1 MSQLTRRGAIVADQ
15 DSPRFGVTF
24 RASGSITDPD
34 LFLQPSFMGDEIPA
48 FVADTRIDL
57 LDGRVTL
64 VFSGAR
70 LVALRNREAIRFYPL
85 LNYLIYRSRSDYNIV
100 ANERLPDPDAL
111 SPSLSVTFGLYRRE
125 RVTLDELIARY
136 GKVLLHTLC
145 GSNEAFGT
153 RDVPESI
160 TIHAQELDDF
170 VKVSGSYP
178 LYLALTYFLI
188 GCEHVRYFFVEF
200 YKAIET
206 IENALGG
213 ERRMIDALA
222 PYGLVGSDLTRFKRK
237 ANDARRPYDLGR
249 HAPDAGADLRTLDLR
264 RVVGDSASARDSES
278 EGVFRAS
285 WIVVRQAID
294 AYFAYLQV
302 SVG

>member
-15 DSPRFGVTF
+15 DSPRFEVTF

-48 FVADTRIDL
+48 FVADTRI
-57 LDGRVTL
+57 
-64 VFSGAR
+64 
-70 LVALRNREAIRFYPL
+70 
-85 LNYLIYRSRSDYNIV
+85 
-100 ANERLPDPDAL
+100 
-111 SPSLSVTFGLYRRE
+111 
-125 RVTLDELIARY
+125 
-136 GKVLLHTLC
+136 
-145 GSNEAFGT
+145 
-153 RDVPESI
+153 
-160 TIHAQELDDF
+160 
-170 VKVSGSYP
+170 
-178 LYLALTYFLI
+178 
-188 GCEHVRYFFVEF
+188 
-200 YKAIET
+200 
-206 IENALGG
+206 
-213 ERRMIDALA
+213 ALA
-222 PYGLVGSDLTRFKRK
+222 PYGVVGSDLTRFKRK